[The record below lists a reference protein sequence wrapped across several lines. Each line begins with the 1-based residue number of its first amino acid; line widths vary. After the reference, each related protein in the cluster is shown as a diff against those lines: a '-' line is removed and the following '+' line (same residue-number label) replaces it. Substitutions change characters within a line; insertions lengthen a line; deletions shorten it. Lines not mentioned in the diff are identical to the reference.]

1 MDFFFSNKVQFNFFV
16 AQYAFLEF
24 GLSIYLFMATPMAY
38 GSFPGQ
44 GLNYILPAAV
54 NYATAVGTLDLYNP
68 LHHEDRTRA
77 TKETVLDP

>member
-1 MDFFFSNKVQFNFFV
+1 
-16 AQYAFLEF
+16 
-24 GLSIYLFMATPMAY
+24 MATPMAY